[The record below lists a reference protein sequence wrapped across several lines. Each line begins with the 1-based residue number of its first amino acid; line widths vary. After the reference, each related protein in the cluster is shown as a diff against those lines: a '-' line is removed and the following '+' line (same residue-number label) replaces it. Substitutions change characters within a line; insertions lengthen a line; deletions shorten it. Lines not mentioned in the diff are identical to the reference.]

1 MEGSNGEHGG
11 DREIILMRLIHL
23 PTFWTVLLDIAIWFV
38 IHMGVVYFAVR
49 IPVRFFIPNAFL
61 FRPRNWERGGILYQ
75 KLFKIKRWKERAPD
89 GAGFLKERGFPKKRL
104 GNSSNAYLN
113 AFLIETC
120 RAEMTHWIIML
131 FAPFFF
137 LWNRFWVG
145 IIMILYAVAE
155 NIPLIMIQRYNRA
168 RFRKIMEK
176 RGQKV

>member
-1 MEGSNGEHGG
+1 
-11 DREIILMRLIHL
+11 MRLIEL
-23 PTFWTVLLDIAIWFV
+23 PTFWTILLDIAIWFV

-49 IPVRFFIPNAFL
+49 IPIRFFNPRAFPY
-61 FRPRNWERGGILYQ
+61 RTRNWERSGTFYQ
-75 KLFKIKRWKERAPD
+75 KFFKIKRWKERAPD
-89 GAGFLKERGFPKKRL
+89 GAGLMKERGFPKKRL
-104 GNSSNAYLN
+104 GNSSNTYLH
-113 AFLIETC
+113 AFLLETC

-145 IIMILYAVAE
+145 VIMIIYALAE

-168 RFRKIMEK
+168 RFRKIMQK